1 MTNDAV
7 NAPPRRNN
15 RYLLMRHGHSEA
27 NARGII
33 ISTPAR
39 GLAHYGLSPRGQDQL
54 AALLAEWSAPTPT
67 RLLHSDFLRTRDT
80 AERVAGHFGLR
91 SQAEPRLR
99 ERHFGGLEGQP
110 DTRYGEVW
118 AQDARDPAH
127 RVHGV
132 ESVVRVA
139 ARMRAVIDALEARC
153 LGETILLVGHGDPLQ
168 ILLTSLEDRPLG
180 EHRDRPPL
188 APASLTLLD

>member
-7 NAPPRRNN
+7 NAPPRRGN

-39 GLAHYGLSPRGQDQL
+39 GLAHYGLSRRGEDQL
-54 AALLAEWSAPTPT
+54 AVLLAEWPAPAPS

-91 SQAEPRLR
+91 PQAEPQLR
-99 ERHFGGLEGQP
+99 ERHFGDLEGQP
-110 DTRYGEVW
+110 DTRYAEVW

-127 RVHGV
+127 GVHDV

-153 LGETILLVGHGDPLQ
+153 RGETILLVGHGDPLQ
-168 ILLTSLEDRPLG
+168 ILLTSLEGRPLG

-188 APASLTLLD
+188 APASLTALD